1 MSLWPY
7 WLWARALTPF
17 CLDTHLSIAMAN
29 VAGTLGKSSEVMKL
43 VNGLLKLPQLQTTM
57 REMAQGNW
65 VLVRSVWE
73 AGVLWPSRNPLL
85 CQPFF
90 PTQ

>member
-1 MSLWPY
+1 MAILAVGARTDSL
-7 WLWARALTPF
+7 F
-17 CLDTHLSIAMAN
+17 LDTHLSIAMAN

-57 REMAQGNW
+57 REMAQGKVLR

-73 AGVLWPSRNPLL
+73 AGVL
-85 CQPFF
+85 
-90 PTQ
+90 

>member
-1 MSLWPY
+1 MALKSVWREFVPVAILAVGTRTDSL
-7 WLWARALTPF
+7 F
-17 CLDTHLSIAMAN
+17 LDTHFSIAMAN

-57 REMAQGNW
+57 REMAQGKVLR

-73 AGVLWPSRNPLL
+73 AGVL
-85 CQPFF
+85 
-90 PTQ
+90 